1 MSQLSEQEARNLL
14 MQHREYKARLDTLQ
28 QQIGAVQMHMD
39 DCVRAINTINELKD
53 SDEDVNTMIPIGS
66 ESFLHARL
74 TKPDTVVV
82 NIGAGISVEK
92 SLDEA
97 IESLNLR
104 KKEFEKPLNS
114 CKVHWNRSQRKYRKS
129 NPNLRSILNNS
140 SSNRLGTIPV
150 ID

>member
-104 KKEFEKPLNS
+104 KKEFEKTLEQLQGS
-114 CKVHWNRSQRKYRKS
+114 LEQITKKVQEIESEFEKYSQQQQQQQAGYYS
-129 NPNLRSILNNS
+129 GN
-140 SSNRLGTIPV
+140 
-150 ID
+150 